1 MVDMTVNAVDWNE
14 LQYRTCNDTELFAG
28 FLLIIVLL
36 LLVIGIG
43 MWWMLDSESK
53 PHLTLILGR
62 LHQYI
67 QQIVIC
73 VYSVYYIT
81 YSMYGM
87 YLCY

>member
-1 MVDMTVNAVDWNE
+1 MNCSIE
-14 LQYRTCNDTELFAG
+14 LVRNDTELFAGHKQLG

-67 QQIVIC
+67 QQILIC

-87 YLCY
+87 YLRYLVRY